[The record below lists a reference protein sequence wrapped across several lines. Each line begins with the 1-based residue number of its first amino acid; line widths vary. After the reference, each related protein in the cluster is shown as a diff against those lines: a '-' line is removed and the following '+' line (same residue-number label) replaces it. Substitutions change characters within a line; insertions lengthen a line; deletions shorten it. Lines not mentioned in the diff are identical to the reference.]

1 MTIIV
6 ILSYHND
13 NSANNFD
20 LWALRDPAAGDAA
33 AAKGYV
39 IDCEGWRRRCWRRSG
54 PSTWRRGGRLSIC
67 VPENGSL
74 KGAGAGEGGGQLSIC
89 RFPVD
94 IDCEGRR
101 RRRCWR
107 RSGPSTWRRSGGP
120 TRSGPRP
127 TPPAGDARDRMIIF
141 IIIIIIIDYY
151 YHIVFARRPLVM
163 RGPGLYGCY

>member
-1 MTIIV
+1 MLEKEAANCQYADSPW
-6 ILSYHND
+6 ILI
-13 NSANNFD
+13 A
-20 LWALRDPAAGDAA
+20 
-33 AAKGYV
+33 
-39 IDCEGWRRRCWRRSG
+39 
-54 PSTWRRGGRLSIC
+54 RGGGGAGAGEGAGRVRGGVAANYQYAC
-67 VPENGSL
+67 PERELEFKRS
-74 KGAGAGEGGGQLSIC
+74 GAGAGEGGAQLSIH
-89 RFPVD
+89 RFPVH

>member
-39 IDCEGWRRRCWRRSG
+39 IDCEGWRRRCWRRRG
-54 PSTWRRGGRLSIC
+54 PR
-67 VPENGSL
+67 
-74 KGAGAGEGGGQLSIC
+74 
-89 RFPVD
+89 
-94 IDCEGRR
+94 
-101 RRRCWR
+101 
-107 RSGPSTWRRSGGP
+107 TWRRSGGP